1 MTQGMKICR
10 SSVCTHS
17 AAMQRLGAADRTI
30 WYVDSRRR
38 GLNRPPLRLINDL
51 FYLLHRSHEKV
62 SDAFKVCQA
71 FAQNISFSTV
81 YTVVDVDGCVI
92 ITKKTNSL
100 SQLAH
105 TPHRK
110 SICNHSSV
118 TSVHEAL

>member
-1 MTQGMKICR
+1 
-10 SSVCTHS
+10 
-17 AAMQRLGAADRTI
+17 MQRLGAADRTI

-92 ITKKTNSL
+92 ITKKPQFTLTISTYSTQKVYL
-100 SQLAH
+100 QSQ
-105 TPHRK
+105 
-110 SICNHSSV
+110 
-118 TSVHEAL
+118 